1 MNKIQLQKRTIG
13 GEAPCFVI
21 AEMSSNHMG
30 DYERAEKIARAAAS
44 AGADAVKLQTFRPES
59 ITLDSDRD
67 EFIIRSANEWDG
79 KRLYDLYKEAHT
91 PWEWH
96 EPIKRLVEKLGM
108 VFLSSV
114 FDEDAVSFL
123 DGLGVEIFK
132 IASFE
137 LVHYPLIEAVA
148 RTKKPIIASTG
159 MATLAEIDQA
169 VRIMRGQGNDQIA
182 LLRCISS
189 YPARSAETNLTT
201 IPHMGETFN
210 VIPGFSDHTLGS
222 STALASVARGAKIIE
237 KHFTL
242 RRSDGGPDSFFSME
256 PDEFAAMVKSIRMV
270 ELALGKPT
278 YGPSEG
284 EKPSL
289 TFRRSIYVVRDVK
302 AGETFTRDNIR
313 VIRPGYGLEPEHF
326 PIIIQRR
333 ARRAI
338 QKGEPLTWVMV
349 K

>member
-96 EPIKRLVEKLGM
+96 EPIKILTEKLGM

-123 DGLGVEIFK
+123 DELGVELF
-132 IASFE
+132 
-137 LVHYPLIEAVA
+137 
-148 RTKKPIIASTG
+148 
-159 MATLAEIDQA
+159 
-169 VRIMRGQGNDQIA
+169 
-182 LLRCISS
+182 
-189 YPARSAETNLTT
+189 
-201 IPHMGETFN
+201 
-210 VIPGFSDHTLGS
+210 
-222 STALASVARGAKIIE
+222 
-237 KHFTL
+237 
-242 RRSDGGPDSFFSME
+242 
-256 PDEFAAMVKSIRMV
+256 
-270 ELALGKPT
+270 
-278 YGPSEG
+278 
-284 EKPSL
+284 
-289 TFRRSIYVVRDVK
+289 
-302 AGETFTRDNIR
+302 
-313 VIRPGYGLEPEHF
+313 
-326 PIIIQRR
+326 
-333 ARRAI
+333 
-338 QKGEPLTWVMV
+338 
-349 K
+349 